1 MKRYIFKRILLILPI
16 LFVLSFIIFFML
28 RLNGTDAAISYL
40 NASGIAPTDEAIK
53 NAREFLGLNKPIF
66 TQYLAWLSGVA
77 RLDFGVSFIT
87 GRDVFS
93 DMIYFFLNS
102 LKIIVLG
109 LFLTIFIS
117 LLLGVLSAIFKDK
130 FLDFV
135 VRFFAFVGV
144 CMPNFWLGFILI
156 GIFSL
161 KFELLPPFGAG
172 SFLHLL
178 MPAFAIS
185 FMSIA
190 INARLI
196 RANMLENLNSR
207 HVLYAKMR
215 GVSGV
220 KILFSHVLKNAL
232 IPIITALGMHF
243 GELLGASI
251 VVENVFAYPGVGT
264 YIINAV
270 ITNDYPVILAFM
282 LLMAVI
288 FILSNL
294 IIDIIYAFIDP
305 RIRLGYK

>member
-1 MKRYIFKRILLILPI
+1 MKRYVFKRILLILP
-16 LFVLSFIIFFML
+16 LLLVLSFIIFFML
-28 RLNGTDAAISYL
+28 RLNGTDAALSYL
-40 NASGIAPTDEAIK
+40 TASGIAPTDEAIK
-53 NAREFLGLNKPIF
+53 NAKSVLGLDKPVF
-66 TQYLAWLSGVA
+66 TQYLAWLSGA
-77 RLDFGVSFIT
+77 IRLDFGVSFIT

-93 DMIYFFLNS
+93 DMSYYFANS
-102 LKIIVLG
+102 LKIIALG
-109 LFLTIFIS
+109 LFFTIFVS

-130 FLDFV
+130 FIDFA
-135 VRFFAFVGV
+135 VRFISFIGV
-144 CMPNFWLGFILI
+144 CVPNFWLGFILI
-156 GIFSL
+156 SIFSL

-215 GVSGV
+215 SVSGV
-220 KILFSHVLKNAL
+220 RILFSHVLKNAL

-243 GELLGASI
+243 GELLGAAI
-251 VVENVFAYPGVGT
+251 VVENVFAYPGVGS

-270 ITNDYPVILAFM
+270 VSNDYPVILAFM
-282 LLMAVI
+282 LLMAVV

-294 IIDIIYAFIDP
+294 IIDLIYALIDP